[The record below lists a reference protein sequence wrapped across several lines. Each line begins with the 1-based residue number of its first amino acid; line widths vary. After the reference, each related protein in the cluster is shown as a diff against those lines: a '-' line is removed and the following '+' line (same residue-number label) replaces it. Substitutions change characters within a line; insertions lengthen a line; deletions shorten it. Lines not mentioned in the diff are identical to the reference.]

1 MSEDRDLANRVDF
14 VRRWTLEK
22 KTPDIRLKIKL
33 IFHSLP
39 VQAVWKH
46 MQL

>member
-22 KTPDIRLKIKL
+22 NGHQIYFSHFESGLY
-33 IFHSLP
+33 HEMGGGLP
-39 VQAVWKH
+39 K
-46 MQL
+46 MR